1 MIKITIY
8 FTDMDP
14 LMTPNSN
21 KTVYLDSL
29 NEYNLISFIKHL
41 LSLKNTKKI
50 KDVNIVCYAGFRDPP
65 THLASTHPRFVIL
78 SEKKQTFEEKT
89 LYFP

>member
-8 FTDMDP
+8 LADMDP
-14 LMTPNSN
+14 LLTPNSN
-21 KTVYLDSL
+21 KTLYLDAL
-29 NEYNLISFIKHL
+29 YEYNLISFIKHL

-65 THLASTHPRFVIL
+65 THLSAISRLGKIL
-78 SEKKQTFEEKT
+78 TIV
-89 LYFP
+89 YGP